1 MSLKIETDHAR
12 FKAIVRGRI
21 KQNLKKYIQKGEMI
35 GKQGKD
41 LVSIPVPSIELPRF
55 RFGHKDTGG
64 AGQGDGEVGDVLQ
77 PGQVEQQ
84 GDGKGKAGEGGG
96 EHVLEV
102 DVTMEELAQM
112 LGEELKLPRIQ
123 PKGKEQIHD
132 VKYRYTGV
140 NTAGPESL
148 RHFKRTFKQALRR
161 SIASGTY
168 DPGTPV
174 VAPNRQDRRYRT
186 WREVIEPQSNAV
198 IIYMMDVS
206 GSMGDEQK
214 EIVRIESFWLDTWLR
229 SQYKGIESRYIIHD
243 AMAKEVD
250 RETFFHTRES
260 GGTMISSAYKLCWK
274 LIEDHYPPSQWN
286 IYPFHFSDG
295 DNWSADDTQQC
306 IQLLK
311 NQLLPAVNMFC
322 YGQVES
328 PYGSG
333 QFIKDLR
340 EAFPNPKQAQVITSE
355 IKDKEAIY
363 GSIRD
368 FLASGN

>member
-1 MSLKIETDHAR
+1 MAKRIETDHAR

-41 LVSIPVPSIELPRF
+41 VVSIPVPSIDLPRF
-55 RFGHKDTGG
+55 RYGHGDTGG
-64 AGQGDGEVGDVLQ
+64 TGQGEGEVGDVLQ
-77 PGQVEQQ
+77 PGQVQD
-84 GDGKGKAGEGGG
+84 GDGGG
-96 EHVLEV
+96 EAGDSPGEHMLEV
-102 DVTMEELAQM
+102 DVTMDELAEM
-112 LGEELKLPRIQ
+112 LGEELELPHIE
-123 PKGKEQIHD
+123 PKGKEQVEEVRH
-132 VKYRYTGV
+132 RYTGV
-140 NTAGPESL
+140 NTTGPESL
-148 RHFKRTFKQALRR
+148 RHFRRTFKRALQRT
-161 SIASGTY
+161 IASGQY
-168 DPGTPV
+168 DPKHPV
-174 VAPNRQDRRYRT
+174 VVPNRNDRRYRT
-186 WREVIEPQSNAV
+186 WKSIIEPRANAV
-198 IIYMMDVS
+198 IVYMMDVS

-214 EIVRIESFWLDTWLR
+214 EIVRIESFWIDTWLR

-260 GGTMISSAYKLCWK
+260 GGTMISSAYKLCWNI
-274 LIEDHYPPSQWN
+274 IEEEYPPSQWN

-295 DNWSADDTQQC
+295 DNWSADDTNQC
-306 IQLLK
+306 IRILRDDV
-311 NQLLPAVNMFC
+311 LPAVNVFC

-340 EAFPNPKQAQVITSE
+340 EHFGDPEHPVITSE
-355 IKDKEAIY
+355 IKDKEGIY

-368 FLASGN
+368 FLGRGY